1 VDRSEARGFET
12 VNTKGETKTG
22 AGRLT
27 PPSETTDVVARDAG
41 VLAEGFGHAKII
53 LLGEHAVVYD
63 EPALAGGLAAGLH
76 AFAVAG
82 RGRLVVPAW
91 GVDVTAVPA
100 LAGAA
105 GSSVSGAA
113 AVACAL
119 AAIFDRVGGW
129 DLDFHV
135 STDIPAGAG
144 LGSSA
149 ALAAAVARAAAA
161 VQGADEVAVR
171 AAVDAAETVFHGT
184 ASGIDAA
191 AALGGGV
198 GRFTRAGGW
207 KPLALAAP
215 LSLCVGLSPEPRNTR
230 DLVRRV
236 RELRERSPVSRK
248 IIGLLGEL
256 VTEAE
261 TALARSDLAALGRL
275 FDLGHGLLA
284 SLGVSSAG
292 LEALVHVARAA
303 GADGAKLTGAGGGG
317 AVIALAPG
325 REQTIVDRWK
335 AAGFTGFV
343 THLGGT

>member
-1 VDRSEARGFET
+1 M
-12 VNTKGETKTG
+12 TG
-22 AGRLT
+22 SRRLT

-91 GVDVTAVPA
+91 GVDVTAVREAPG
-100 LAGAA
+100 AGAP
-105 GSSVSGAA
+105 SPVSGAA

-119 AAIFDRVGGW
+119 GAIFDRVGGW

-135 STDIPAGAG
+135 ATDIPAGAG

-149 ALAAAVARAAAA
+149 ALAAAVARAAAT
-161 VQGADEVAVR
+161 VQGADELAVR

-215 LSLCVGLSPEPRNTR
+215 LALCVGLSPEPRNTR

-256 VTEAE
+256 ASEAE
-261 TALARSDLAALGRL
+261 TALARSDLPALGRL

-335 AAGFTGFV
+335 AAGFSGFV